1 MSSSSEALVAEVQQ
15 QQQQKQESTFEA
27 DLSSES
33 TTEPPPTTVIPAIQF
48 HRTLYL
54 DGDGRPTHN
63 NAPNNGG
70 LRIHDVLSVPEDAAP
85 CNLSS
90 ILPLLSYHRLEEA
103 FVCLNAQ
110 GVLRATTPTLEVLSR
125 KRSLSQGRRSLAA
138 AACLLV
144 AHRGQL
150 YGVQVDEGGVAKVV
164 GTVRQVVSS
173 WSQGGEHKDLEDDE
187 GDEGQTESCL
197 VLDGKVGKVVRLGSV
212 TFDPAHHVL
221 VTVPLGGHCFA
232 QLSKGTTAAADDKNE
247 GEGEEGE
254 YSTPLA
260 LLIGPAH
267 ILFTSTITLK
277 WNAYVDS
284 SMKEMVT
291 KAVPPGST
299 FFQSSGGWW
308 TAQTDPS
315 VVEKEV
321 DSMETPT
328 TTTTTTYLMTGLGMR
343 KCHFQEAFFYAQMHI
358 GQTIKQ
364 KVIEKEEEENKEED
378 K

>member
-90 ILPLLSYHRLEEA
+90 ILPLLSYHRMEEA

-125 KRSLSQGRRSLAA
+125 KRLQKNQIL

-150 YGVQVDEGGVAKVV
+150 YGVLVDEGGVAKVV

-232 QLSKGTTAAADDKNE
+232 QLSKGTTAATADNDH
-247 GEGEEGE
+247 EGEEGE

-267 ILFTSTITLK
+267 ILFTTTTTTLK

-284 SMKEMVT
+284 SMKEMVC

-315 VVEKEV
+315 VVEKEM
-321 DSMETPT
+321 DSMETP
-328 TTTTTTYLMTGLGMR
+328 TTTTTYLMTGLGMR

-364 KVIEKEEEENKEED
+364 KVSEEEEENKEEG

>member
-1 MSSSSEALVAEVQQ
+1 MSLPSEALVAEVQ

-27 DLSSES
+27 DLSSAR
-33 TTEPPPTTVIPAIQF
+33 TTELPPTAVIPAIQF

-54 DGDGRPTHN
+54 DGDGRPIPD

-70 LRIHDVLSVPEDAAP
+70 LRIHDVLSVPEDAAAAP
-85 CNLSS
+85 CSLSS
-90 ILPLLSYHRLEEA
+90 VLPLLSYHRMEEA

-125 KRSLSQGRRSLAA
+125 RRHQKNQSL

-173 WSQGGEHKDLEDDE
+173 WSPQGGEHKDLEDEDA
-187 GDEGQTESCL
+187 DEGQAESCL
-197 VLDGKVGKVVRLGSV
+197 VLDGKVVGKVVRLGSV

-232 QLSKGTTAAADDKNE
+232 QLSKGTTAATADNDN
-247 GEGEEGE
+247 EGEEGE
-254 YSTPLA
+254 HSTPLA

-267 ILFTSTITLK
+267 ILFTTTTTTTLK

-284 SMKEMVT
+284 SMKEMAC

-328 TTTTTTYLMTGLGMR
+328 TTTTYLMTGLGMR

-364 KVIEKEEEENKEED
+364 KVIEED
-378 K
+378 KEDK